1 MKCFKCGKV
10 LERVFKDFEDQPWGA
25 TCFYS
30 HGQYGSTVFD
40 PMDDSYLGIYIC
52 DECMVENAQDVV
64 EWKPVPVLS
73 SASPTRG
80 EWTPPYESASEWRS
94 AHPTEENNA

>member
-10 LERVFKDFEDQPWGA
+10 LERVFSDLEYQPYGA
-25 TCFYS
+25 TSFYS

-40 PMDDSYLGIYIC
+40 PMDESYLGIYIC

-64 EWKPVPVLS
+64 EWRPSRESVSDTGGV
-73 SASPTRG
+73 
-80 EWTPPYESASEWRS
+80 WTPPYKSASEWRS
-94 AHPTEENNA
+94 AHPDEESTH